1 MLNKLSCSKDEVEE
15 LSFKH
20 LAKCYSYQH
29 KMNLFLARG
38 LRLVEGDKE
47 ISKLFQKSDTWLIL
61 KSEQVLKGQQTP
73 LTIQT
78 WVWKPSQRWWC
89 PPAGFY
95 RIWLLLLFSLYVTSD
110 CDPHGLQHARIPC
123 PSPSPGVC
131 PSSCPLSW
139 WCHPIISPSAGSPF
153 AFNLS
158 QHQGLFQ
165 WGGNGKPPQY
175 SCHKKPMKNIKKQEE

>member
-78 WVWKPSQRWWC
+78 
-89 PPAGFY
+89 
-95 RIWLLLLFSLYVTSD
+95 
-110 CDPHGLQHARIPC
+110 
-123 PSPSPGVC
+123 
-131 PSSCPLSW
+131 
-139 WCHPIISPSAGSPF
+139 
-153 AFNLS
+153 
-158 QHQGLFQ
+158 
-165 WGGNGKPPQY
+165 
-175 SCHKKPMKNIKKQEE
+175 